1 MISQTTSVM
10 GLANMCQ
17 AGLRRASVTKVNMHE
32 AKTNFSKLV
41 ELALQG
47 EEVVIARS
55 GTPMVK
61 LVPVAGPNA
70 LRPIGLDHQEVDE
83 AFLEES
89 LGPLER
95 DDAEAFF
102 RPDLLNG

>member
-1 MISQTTSVM
+1 M
-10 GLANMCQ
+10 
-17 AGLRRASVTKVNMHE
+17 TKVNMHE
-32 AKTNFSKLV
+32 AKTNFSRLV

-55 GTPMVK
+55 GTPLVK

-70 LRPIGLDHQEVDE
+70 LRPVGLDRIEVGD

-89 LGPLER
+89 LRPLEA
-95 DDAEAFF
+95 AEAFYG
-102 RPDLLNG
+102 PDLLNG